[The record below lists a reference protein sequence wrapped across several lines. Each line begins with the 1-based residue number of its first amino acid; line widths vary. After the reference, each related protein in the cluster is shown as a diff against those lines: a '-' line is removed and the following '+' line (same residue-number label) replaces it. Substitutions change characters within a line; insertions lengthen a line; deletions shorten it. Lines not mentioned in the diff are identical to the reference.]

1 MGLGPLL
8 SLTTLHF
15 FSQLIRSIVVVVAA
29 LFPIVNPLGSALLFL
44 SLTRGYAPELR
55 QALVLRITI
64 NSFLLLVVSIL
75 IGSHVLHFF
84 GVSIPVVQVA
94 GGTIVAATGWSLL
107 RQKDGDPKPRETN
120 PATATQQAFYPLTL
134 PITVGPGSIS
144 VAITLGA
151 NNAGHIYSLDSL
163 PVLISSF
170 IGAFIVALSVYVCY
184 RSAERLERI
193 LGEVGLSVF
202 LRLSAFIVICIGVQI
217 TWNGVAAL
225 VHSLYL

>member
-1 MGLGPLL
+1 M
-8 SLTTLHF
+8 HF
-15 FSQLIRSIVVVVAA
+15 VTQLIRAIVVVVAA

-44 SLTRGYAPELR
+44 SLTRGYTHEIR
-55 QALVLRITI
+55 QALVLAISM
-64 NSFLLLVVSIL
+64 NSFLLLVISIL

-94 GGTIVAATGWSLL
+94 GGMIVAATGWSLL
-107 RQKDGDPKPRETN
+107 RQKDGDPKPREMN
-120 PATATQQAFYPLTL
+120 PAAATQQAFYPLTL

-151 NNAGHIYSLDSL
+151 NNAGHIYSLPL
-163 PVLISSF
+163 LVSSF
-170 IGAFIVALSVYVCY
+170 VGAFLVALSVYICY
-184 RSAERLERI
+184 RSAERLERF

-225 VHSLYL
+225 VHSL